1 MTLQVE
7 EHLDHQRWLMN
18 HGLLN
23 DLHKDTLYLYG
34 TLVHKDVRAVEL
46 NIDPANKVLE
56 YMVYIDHNLMK
67 NYELYSKLQKSDS
80 IISLWRLKRLLKKK
94 GNLNFMAILSGFV
107 KDYCGPK
114 WSIKLEVKDFRSY
127 EEGFKQAA
135 EQGPSSGQQPDL
147 GANKK

>member
-18 HGLLN
+18 NGLLN

-34 TLVHKDVRAVEL
+34 TLVHKDVQAIEL
-46 NIDPANKVLE
+46 NIDIENKILDYVI
-56 YMVYIDHNLMK
+56 YISPKLFK
-67 NYELYSKLQKSDS
+67 SYVLYSRLRNTDS
-80 IISLWRLKRLLKKK
+80 IIGLWRLKRLLKKK

-114 WSIKLEVKDFRSY
+114 WNIKLEIKDFSDY
-127 EEGFKQAA
+127 EDGFK
-135 EQGPSSGQQPDL
+135 EINSGSGNNPQIDL
-147 GANKK
+147 STNKE

>member
-18 HGLLN
+18 NGLLN

-34 TLVHKDVRAVEL
+34 TLVHKDVQAIEL
-46 NIDPANKVLE
+46 NIDIEKKMLDYV
-56 YMVYIDHNLMK
+56 VYISPKLMQSYK
-67 NYELYSKLQKSDS
+67 LYNELRATDS
-80 IISLWRLKRLLKKK
+80 IIGLWRLKRLLKKK

-114 WSIKLEVKDFRSY
+114 WNIKLQIKDFGGY
-127 EEGFKQAA
+127 EDGFKEANT
-135 EQGPSSGQQPDL
+135 GPADGSKVDL
-147 GANKK
+147 GTNK

>member
-18 HGLLN
+18 NGLLN

-34 TLVHKDVRAVEL
+34 TLVHKDVQAIEL
-46 NIDPANKVLE
+46 NIDIEKKTLD
-56 YMVYIDHNLMK
+56 YIIYISPKLFQSYKLYN
-67 NYELYSKLQKSDS
+67 ELRTTDS
-80 IISLWRLKRLLKKK
+80 IIGLWRLKRLLKKK

-114 WSIKLEVKDFRSY
+114 WNVKLEIKDFDGY
-127 EEGFKQAA
+127 EDGFK
-135 EQGPSSGQQPDL
+135 EVNEGSSNDPQIDL
-147 GANKK
+147 STNKE

>member
-18 HGLLN
+18 NGLLN

-34 TLVHKDVRAVEL
+34 TLVHKDVQAIEL
-46 NIDPANKVLE
+46 NIDIENK
-56 YMVYIDHNLMK
+56 NLDYTIYVHPK
-67 NYELYSKLQKSDS
+67 LFKSYELYSELCNTDS
-80 IISLWRLKRLLKKK
+80 IIGLWRLKRLLKKK

-114 WSIKLEVKDFRSY
+114 WSVKLKIEDFSSY
-127 EEGFKQAA
+127 ESGFK
-135 EQGPSSGQQPDL
+135 EIDSGPTDGSDANLST
-147 GANKK
+147 NKK

>member
-18 HGLLN
+18 NGLLN

-34 TLVHKDVRAVEL
+34 TLVHKDVQAIEL
-46 NIDPANKVLE
+46 NIDIEKKTLD
-56 YMVYIDHNLMK
+56 YIIYISPKLFQSYKLYN
-67 NYELYSKLQKSDS
+67 ELRTTDS
-80 IISLWRLKRLLKKK
+80 IIGLWRLKRLLKKK

-114 WSIKLEVKDFRSY
+114 WNVKLEIKDFDGY
-127 EEGFKQAA
+127 ENGFK
-135 EQGPSSGQQPDL
+135 EINNGSGDDPQVNL
-147 GANKK
+147 STNKE

>member
-18 HGLLN
+18 NGLLN

-34 TLVHKDVRAVEL
+34 TLVHKDVQAIEL
-46 NIDPANKVLE
+46 NIDIEKKTLD
-56 YMVYIDHNLMK
+56 YIIYISPKLLQSYKLYN
-67 NYELYSKLQKSDS
+67 ELRAADS
-80 IISLWRLKRLLKKK
+80 IIGLWRLKRLLKKK

-114 WSIKLEVKDFRSY
+114 WNIKLEIKDFSSY
-127 EEGFKQAA
+127 EEGYK
-135 EQGPSSGQQPDL
+135 EINDGSGNDPQIDL
-147 GANKK
+147 STNKE

>member
-18 HGLLN
+18 NGLLN

-34 TLVHKDVRAVEL
+34 TLIHKDVQAVEL
-46 NIDPANKVLE
+46 KIDTDNKVLE
-56 YMVYIDHNLMK
+56 YIVYIDNSLVK
-67 NYELYSKLQKSDS
+67 SYQLYNELRYTNS
-80 IISLWRLKRLLKKK
+80 IIGLWRLKRLLKKK

-114 WSIKLEVKDFRSY
+114 WNVRLEVKDFRSY
-127 EEGFKQAA
+127 EEGFKETQH
-135 EQGPSSGQQPDL
+135 GTPD
-147 GANKK
+147 GARPDHGVDQK

>member
-18 HGLLN
+18 NGLLN

-34 TLVHKDVRAVEL
+34 TLVHKDVQAIEL
-46 NIDPANKVLE
+46 NIDIEKKTLD
-56 YMVYIDHNLMK
+56 YIIYISPKLFQSYKLYN
-67 NYELYSKLQKSDS
+67 ELRTTDS
-80 IISLWRLKRLLKKK
+80 IIGLWRLKRLLKKK

-114 WSIKLEVKDFRSY
+114 WNVKLEIKDFDGY
-127 EEGFKQAA
+127 EDGFK
-135 EQGPSSGQQPDL
+135 EINNGSGDDPQVNL
-147 GANKK
+147 STNKE